1 MIKFAVEFFKLKV
14 LKKIKAY
21 TVLAKLRLTTSV
33 LVSSVAGY
41 LLGAGSVEGTAFS
54 WFTFMLLV
62 LGGFLVIASSN
73 GFNQVYERDTDGLM
87 KRTAERPLPTGVL
100 SPTEGMVFSTIA
112 GVVGL
117 LILSYINMK
126 CAIFGAIALVLYAAV
141 YTPLKRVSPVAV
153 LVGAFPGAIP
163 AMLGWVAATDQF
175 GLEAGILFGIQFL
188 WQFPH
193 FWAIAWLQDDEYKKA
208 GIRLLPTGLRDKRS
222 AIQAM
227 AYTLWLIPLSLLP
240 AIFPYMGVEM
250 DLKLSIVGGVLVL
263 LCGLFLFQKANHLV
277 KECSMDAARKLMFSS
292 LIYLPL
298 VQLIYVID
306 KFLR

>member
-1 MIKFAVEFFKLKV
+1 M
-14 LKKIKAY
+14 
-21 TVLAKLRLTTSV
+21 RLTTSV
-33 LVSSVAGY
+33 LVSSIAGY
-41 LLGAGSVEGTAFS
+41 LLGAGTVPGMPFS
-54 WFTFMLLV
+54 WFTFLLLV
-62 LGGFLVIASSN
+62 LGGFLVVASSN
-73 GFNQVYERDTDGLM
+73 GFNQVYEKDTDRLM

-100 SPTEGMVFSTIA
+100 SPTEGMIFSTIA
-112 GVVGL
+112 GVIGL

-126 CAIFGAIALVLYAAV
+126 SAIFGAIALVLYAAV

-175 GLEAGILFGIQFL
+175 GMEPGILFGIQFL

-250 DLKLSIVGGVLVL
+250 NLKLSIVGGVLVL
-263 LCGLFLFQKANHLV
+263 ACGLFLFQKANVLV

-306 KFLR
+306 KFI

>member
-1 MIKFAVEFFKLKV
+1 MTKFAVEFFKRSV

-21 TVLAKLRLTTSV
+21 TVLAKIRLTTSV
-33 LVSSVAGY
+33 LVSSMAGY
-41 LLGAGSVEGTAFS
+41 VLGAGTIEGMPFS
-54 WFTFMLLV
+54 WFTFLLLV

-73 GFNQVYERDTDGLM
+73 GFNQVYEKDTDGLM

-100 SPTEGMVFSTIA
+100 SPTEGMIFSTIA
-112 GVVGL
+112 GVIGL

-126 CAIFGAIALVLYAAV
+126 CAVFGAIALVLYAAV

-175 GLEAGILFGIQFL
+175 GMEPGILFGIQFL

-240 AIFPYMGVEM
+240 AIFPYMGIEL
-250 DLKLSIVGGVLVL
+250 DLKLSIVGGILVL
-263 LCGLFLFQKANHLV
+263 ACGIFLFRKANTLV
-277 KECSMDAARKLMFSS
+277 KECSMEAARKLMFSS

-306 KFLR
+306 KFL

>member
-1 MIKFAVEFFKLKV
+1 M

-33 LVSSVAGY
+33 LVSSIAGY

-54 WFTFMLLV
+54 WITFLLLV
-62 LGGFLVIASSN
+62 LGGFLVVASSN
-73 GFNQVYERDTDGLM
+73 GFNQVYEKDTDRLM

-100 SPTEGMVFSTIA
+100 SPTEGMIFSTVA
-112 GVVGL
+112 GVIGL

-126 CAIFGAIALVLYAAV
+126 CAVFGAIALVLYAAV

-175 GLEAGILFGIQFL
+175 GMEPGILFGIQFL

-240 AIFPYMGVEM
+240 AIFPYMGIDL

-263 LCGLFLFQKANHLV
+263 GCGIFLFQKANQLV
-277 KECSMDAARKLMFSS
+277 KECSMEAARKLMFSS

-306 KFLR
+306 KFI